1 MKLKINIPES
11 LGDITLGQ
19 YKTYEKILE
28 TNKDIDNAER
38 FLNLKMLE
46 IFCGISYKE
55 ATLLKLIDYDY
66 LVKHLYK
73 VLSETPS
80 LVLRFTMGDSEFGF
94 INDLEEMT
102 FGEYIDL
109 DSNIHDIKNIHKAM
123 AVLYRPIKYKQG
135 DKYVID
141 EYKGDL
147 FHEAMLNMPM
157 SAVVSSNVFFYNLGI
172 DLSNVMMNSLDKEK
186 LTPQQ
191 LQDLE
196 RSGGGISLFTPFVT
210 EILQNSKM

>member
-1 MKLKINIPES
+1 MKLKINVPES
-11 LGDITLGQ
+11 LADITLGQ
-19 YKTYEKILE
+19 YKKYESILE
-28 TNKDIDNAER
+28 ANKDIENAER

-46 IFCGISYKE
+46 IFCNISYKE
-55 ATLLKLIDYDY
+55 ATSLKLIDYDY
-66 LVKHLYK
+66 LVKHLHS
-73 VLSETPS
+73 VLSETPD
-80 LVLRFTMGDSEFGF
+80 LVIRFTMGDSEFGF
-94 INDLEEMT
+94 VNDLEEMT

-109 DSNIHDIKNIHKAM
+109 DTNIHDIKNIHKAM

-147 FHEAMLNMPM
+147 FHEAMFNMPM

-172 DLSNVMMNSLDKEK
+172 DLSNVMMNSLDKEN

-196 RSGGGISLFTPFVT
+196 KSGGGINLYTHFAT